1 MKMKRIQKQSN
12 MNGMKLHGSI
22 FKKLAITISLTLV
35 ITMLPLCEAKAEDR
49 PIAITKDGGEI
60 LLTTGQTAQ
69 FQTPSTLSYE
79 GNSYTVTSYQFSTDY
94 TDAVSV
100 DANGKVTAL
109 KAGYGEIK
117 VDVYVQQPVWNN
129 DDSDDDFED
138 YDDDSD
144 EDYDYGYYMYGA
156 GDNGMLLFCAVY
168 EVTVMPDLSHVGIDK
183 KSQTGYSSD
192 EWYAPS
198 YTFHL
203 KSNALLSE
211 DDEYLVVSCKSSNP
225 NIYVYANLHN
235 NVLTLTPS
243 KAGKT
248 TVTVILNNTLFFK
261 ITLNTIVVKMSS
273 NSALMTI
280 GQMKKL
286 TVHGCKASK
295 VKWSSSNPS
304 VVSVSSSGMIKG
316 KKNGNVVIKAKV
328 GDYVFGCAVSVIPK
342 NRKKAIDK
350 ALYIYKTSEYSQAK
364 RMQNKFYD
372 CSSLVWRSYAN
383 NGVKFGNTKYAPT
396 AAEMAKWCVSKRKMV
411 KGGLS
416 QNNVD
421 KMKINA
427 GDIMFESGADNGRY
441 KGVYHVEM
449 VVGYVCEG
457 FDYNGK
463 PILALKWATRL
474 DGEYGCCGQMLARP

>member
-1 MKMKRIQKQSN
+1 
-12 MNGMKLHGSI
+12 
-22 FKKLAITISLTLV
+22 
-35 ITMLPLCEAKAEDR
+35 MLPLSEAKAEVSS
-49 PIAITKDGGEI
+49 IAITEDGGAI
-60 LLTTGQTAQ
+60 RLTAGQTTQ
-69 FQTPSTLSYE
+69 FQTPSTISYE
-79 GNSYTVTSYQFSTDY
+79 GSSYTVTSYQFSTNY
-94 TDAVSV
+94 TNAVSV
-100 DANGKVTAL
+100 DANGKITAL
-109 KAGYGEIK
+109 KEGYGEITEA
-117 VDVYVQQPVWNN
+117 V
-129 DDSDDDFED
+129 
-138 YDDDSD
+138 
-144 EDYDYGYYMYGA
+144 YGA
-156 GDNGMLLFCAVY
+156 EDNGMLLFYAVY

-198 YTFHL
+198 YTLHL

-225 NIYVYANLHN
+225 NICVYANLYN

-248 TVTVILNNTLFFK
+248 TVTVSLNNTLSFK
-261 ITLNTIVVKMSS
+261 ITLNTIVVKMST
-273 NSALMTI
+273 NSVLMTTK
-280 GQMKKL
+280 QTKKL

-304 VVSVSSSGMIKG
+304 VVSVSSSGKIKG
-316 KKNGNVVIKAKV
+316 KKNGNAVIKAKV
-328 GDYVFGCAVSVIPK
+328 GDYVFGCAVSVVSK
-342 NRKKAIDK
+342 SRKKAIDK
-350 ALYIYKTSEYSQAK
+350 ALYIYRTSEYSQAK

-372 CSSLVWRSYAN
+372 CSSLVWRAYAN

-396 AAEMAKWCVSKRKMV
+396 AAEMAKWCVSKKKMV
-411 KGGLS
+411 KGGMRQS
-416 QNNVD
+416 NVD

-449 VVGYVCEG
+449 VVGYVCLG

-463 PILALKWATRL
+463 PILALKWATRM
-474 DGEYGCCGQMLARP
+474 DGEFGCLGQMVGRP

>member
-1 MKMKRIQKQSN
+1 MHFTSKI
-12 MNGMKLHGSI
+12 L
-22 FKKLAITISLTLV
+22 KKLAIIICLALV
-35 ITMLPLCEAKAEDR
+35 ITMLPFSEAKAEVGS
-49 PIAITKDGGEI
+49 IAITEYGGTI
-60 LLTTGQTAQ
+60 RLTAGQSTQ
-69 FQTPSTLSYE
+69 FQTPSTISYE
-79 GNSYTVTSYQFSTDY
+79 GNSYTVTSYQFSTNY
-94 TDAVSV
+94 TNAVSV
-100 DANGKVTAL
+100 DANGKITAL
-109 KAGYGEIK
+109 KAGYGEITAA
-117 VDVYVQQPVWNN
+117 VYVQPPVW
-129 DDSDDDFED
+129 SDD
-138 YDDDSD
+138 
-144 EDYDYGYYMYGA
+144 DYDYGYYMYGA
-156 GDNGMLLFCAVY
+156 GDSGMLLFHAVY

-211 DDEYLVVSCKSSNP
+211 DDEYLVLSCKSSNP

-235 NVLTLTPS
+235 NVLTFTPS

-248 TVTVILNNTLFFK
+248 TVTVILNNTFSFK
-261 ITLNTIVVKMSS
+261 ITLNTIVVKMST
-273 NSALMTI
+273 NSVLMTTK
-280 GQMKKL
+280 QMKKL

-304 VVSVSSSGMIKG
+304 VVSVSSSGKIKG
-316 KKNGNVVIKAKV
+316 KKNGNAVIKAKV
-328 GDYVFGCAVSVIPK
+328 GDYVFGCAVSVVSK
-342 NRKKAIDK
+342 SRKKAIDK
-350 ALYIYKTSEYSQAK
+350 ALYIYRTSEYSQAK

-383 NGVKFGNTKYAPT
+383 NGVKFGNATYAPT
-396 AAEMAKWCVSKRKMV
+396 AAEMARWCVTKKKMV

-416 QNNVD
+416 QSNVD

-449 VVGYVCEG
+449 VVGYVCLG

-463 PILALKWATRL
+463 PILALKWATRM
-474 DGEYGCCGQMLARP
+474 DGEYGCFGQMVGRP

>member
-1 MKMKRIQKQSN
+1 MKMNRIQKQSN

-49 PIAITKDGGEI
+49 PIVITKDGGEI

-109 KAGYGEIK
+109 KAGYGEIT
-117 VDVYVQQPVWNN
+117 VDLYVQQPVWNN

-183 KSQTGYSSD
+183 TSQTGYSSNK
-192 EWYAPS
+192 WYTPS

-203 KSNALLSE
+203 KSNTLLSE
-211 DDEYLVVSCKSSNP
+211 DEYLVLSCKSSNP
-225 NIYVYANLHN
+225 DNYVYAELYN
-235 NVLTLTPS
+235 NVLTLKPS
-243 KAGKT
+243 QAGKT
-248 TVTVILNNTLFFK
+248 TVTVSLNNTVSFK

-280 GQMKKL
+280 GQTKKL

-304 VVSVSSSGMIKG
+304 VVSVSSSGKIKG
-316 KKNGNVVIKAKV
+316 KKNGNAVIKAKV

>member
-1 MKMKRIQKQSN
+1 MKMNRIQKQSN

-60 LLTTGQTAQ
+60 LLTAGQTAQ
-69 FQTPSTLSYE
+69 FQTPSTISYE

-94 TDAVSV
+94 TDAFSV

-109 KAGYGEIK
+109 KAGYGEIT

-129 DDSDDDFED
+129 DDSED

-225 NIYVYANLHN
+225 NIYVYANLYN

-243 KAGKT
+243 KVGKT
-248 TVTVILNNTLFFK
+248 IVTVSLNNTLSFK
-261 ITLNTIVVKMSS
+261 ITLNTIVVKMST
-273 NSALMTI
+273 NSVLMTTR
-280 GQMKKL
+280 QMKKL

-304 VVSVSSSGMIKG
+304 VVSVSSSGRIKG

-396 AAEMAKWCVSKRKMV
+396 AAEMAKWCVSKRKMI

>member
-1 MKMKRIQKQSN
+1 MNRTQKQSN
-12 MNGMKLHGSI
+12 VYLMKLHRRI
-22 FKKLAITISLTLV
+22 LKKLAIIICLALV
-35 ITMLPLCEAKAEDR
+35 ITMLPLSEAKAEVSS
-49 PIAITKDGGEI
+49 IAITEYGGTI
-60 LLTTGQTAQ
+60 RLTAGQSTQ
-69 FQTPSTLSYE
+69 FQTPSTISYE
-79 GNSYTVTSYQFSTDY
+79 GNSYTVTSYQFSTNY
-94 TDAVSV
+94 TNAVSV
-100 DANGKVTAL
+100 DANGKITAL
-109 KAGYGEIK
+109 KAGYGEIT

-183 KSQTGYSSD
+183 TSQTGYSSNK
-192 EWYAPS
+192 WYTPS

-203 KSNALLSE
+203 KSNTLLSE
-211 DDEYLVVSCKSSNP
+211 DEYLVLSCKSSNP
-225 NIYVYANLHN
+225 DNYVYAELYN
-235 NVLTLTPS
+235 NVLTLKPS
-243 KAGKT
+243 QAGKT
-248 TVTVILNNTLFFK
+248 TVTVSLNNTVSFK

-280 GQMKKL
+280 GPTKKL

-304 VVSVSSSGMIKG
+304 VVSVSSSGKIKG
-316 KKNGNVVIKAKV
+316 KKNGNAVIKAKV

>member
-1 MKMKRIQKQSN
+1 MKMNRIQKQSN

-69 FQTPSTLSYE
+69 FQTPSTISYE
-79 GNSYTVTSYQFSTDY
+79 GNSYTVTSYQFSANY

-109 KAGYGEIK
+109 KAGYGEIT

-129 DDSDDDFED
+129 DDFED

-248 TVTVILNNTLFFK
+248 TVTVILNNTLSFK
-261 ITLNTIVVKMSS
+261 ITLNTIVVKMST
-273 NSALMTI
+273 NSVLMTTK
-280 GQMKKL
+280 QMKKL

>member
-1 MKMKRIQKQSN
+1 MNRTQKQSN
-12 MNGMKLHGSI
+12 VYLMKLHRRI
-22 FKKLAITISLTLV
+22 LKKLAITICLALV
-35 ITMLPLCEAKAEDR
+35 ITMLPLSEAKAEVSS
-49 PIAITKDGGEI
+49 IAITEDGGAI
-60 LLTTGQTAQ
+60 RLTTGQTTQ
-69 FQTPSTLSYE
+69 FQTPSTISYE
-79 GNSYTVTSYQFSTDY
+79 GSSYTVTSYQFSTNY
-94 TDAVSV
+94 TNAVSV
-100 DANGKVTAL
+100 DANGKITAL
-109 KAGYGEIK
+109 KAGYGEIT
-117 VDVYVQQPVWNN
+117 VAV
-129 DDSDDDFED
+129 
-138 YDDDSD
+138 
-144 EDYDYGYYMYGA
+144 YGA
-156 GDNGMLLFCAVY
+156 EDNGMLLFYAVY

-248 TVTVILNNTLFFK
+248 TVTVILNNTLSFK
-261 ITLNTIVVKMSS
+261 ITLNTIVVKMST
-273 NSALMTI
+273 NSVLMTTK
-280 GQMKKL
+280 QTKKL

-304 VVSVSSSGMIKG
+304 VVSVSSSGKIKG
-316 KKNGNVVIKAKV
+316 KKNGNAVIKAKV
-328 GDYVFGCAVSVIPK
+328 GDYVFGCAVSVVSK
-342 NRKKAIDK
+342 SRKKAIDK
-350 ALYIYKTSEYSQAK
+350 ALYIYRTSEYSQVK

-383 NGVKFGNTKYAPT
+383 NGVKFGNATYAPT
-396 AAEMAKWCVSKRKMV
+396 AAEMARWCVTKKKMV

-449 VVGYVCEG
+449 VVGYVCLG
-457 FDYNGK
+457 FDYNGN
-463 PILALKWATRL
+463 PILALKWATRM
-474 DGEYGCCGQMLARP
+474 DGEYGCFGQMVGKP

>member
-1 MKMKRIQKQSN
+1 MHFTSKI
-12 MNGMKLHGSI
+12 L
-22 FKKLAITISLTLV
+22 KKLAIIICLALV
-35 ITMLPLCEAKAEDR
+35 ITMLPFSEAKAEVGS
-49 PIAITKDGGEI
+49 IAITEYGGTI
-60 LLTTGQTAQ
+60 RLTAGQSTQ
-69 FQTPSTLSYE
+69 FQTPSTISYE
-79 GNSYTVTSYQFSTDY
+79 GNSYTVTSYQFSTNY
-94 TDAVSV
+94 TNAVSV
-100 DANGKVTAL
+100 DANGKITAL
-109 KAGYGEIK
+109 KAGYGEITAA
-117 VDVYVQQPVWNN
+117 VYVQPPVW
-129 DDSDDDFED
+129 SDD
-138 YDDDSD
+138 
-144 EDYDYGYYMYGA
+144 DYDYGYYMYGA
-156 GDNGMLLFCAVY
+156 GDSGMLLFHAVY

-248 TVTVILNNTLFFK
+248 TVTVILNNTLSFK
-261 ITLNTIVVKMSS
+261 ITLNTIVVKMST
-273 NSALMTI
+273 NSVLMTTK
-280 GQMKKL
+280 QTKKL

-304 VVSVSSSGMIKG
+304 VVSVSSSGKIKG
-316 KKNGNVVIKAKV
+316 KKNGNAVIKAKV
-328 GDYVFGCAVSVIPK
+328 GDYVFGCAVSVVSK
-342 NRKKAIDK
+342 SRKKAIDK
-350 ALYIYKTSEYSQAK
+350 ALYIYRTSEYSQAK

-383 NGVKFGNTKYAPT
+383 NGVKFGNATYAPT
-396 AAEMAKWCVSKRKMV
+396 AAEMARWCVTKKKMV

-416 QNNVD
+416 QSNVD

-449 VVGYVCEG
+449 VVGYVCLG

-463 PILALKWATRL
+463 PILALKWATRM
-474 DGEYGCCGQMLARP
+474 DGEYGCFGQMVGRP

>member
-1 MKMKRIQKQSN
+1 
-12 MNGMKLHGSI
+12 
-22 FKKLAITISLTLV
+22 
-35 ITMLPLCEAKAEDR
+35 MLPLSEAKAEVSS
-49 PIAITKDGGEI
+49 IAITEDGGAI
-60 LLTTGQTAQ
+60 RLTAGQTTQ
-69 FQTPSTLSYE
+69 FQTPSTISYE
-79 GNSYTVTSYQFSTDY
+79 GSSYTVTSYQFSTNY
-94 TDAVSV
+94 TNAVSV
-100 DANGKVTAL
+100 DANGKITAL
-109 KAGYGEIK
+109 KEGYGEIT
-117 VDVYVQQPVWNN
+117 VAV
-129 DDSDDDFED
+129 
-138 YDDDSD
+138 
-144 EDYDYGYYMYGA
+144 YGA
-156 GDNGMLLFCAVY
+156 EDNGMLLFYAVY

-225 NIYVYANLHN
+225 NFCVYANLYN

-248 TVTVILNNTLFFK
+248 TVTVSLNNTLSFK
-261 ITLNTIVVKMSS
+261 ITLNTIVVKMST
-273 NSALMTI
+273 NSVLMTTK
-280 GQMKKL
+280 QTKKL

-304 VVSVSSSGMIKG
+304 VVSVSSSGKIKG
-316 KKNGNVVIKAKV
+316 KKNGNAVIKAKV
-328 GDYVFGCAVSVIPK
+328 GDYVFGCAVSVVSK
-342 NRKKAIDK
+342 SRKKAIDK
-350 ALYIYKTSEYSQAK
+350 ALYIYRTSEYSQAK

-372 CSSLVWRSYAN
+372 CSSLVWRAYAN

-396 AAEMAKWCVSKRKMV
+396 AAEMAKWCVSKKKMV
-411 KGGLS
+411 KGGMRQS
-416 QNNVD
+416 NVD

-449 VVGYVCEG
+449 VVGYVCLG

-463 PILALKWATRL
+463 PILALKWATRM
-474 DGEYGCCGQMLARP
+474 DGEFGCLGQMVGRP

>member
-1 MKMKRIQKQSN
+1 MNRTQKQSN
-12 MNGMKLHGSI
+12 VYLMKLHKHI
-22 FKKLAITISLTLV
+22 LKKLAIIICLALV
-35 ITMLPLCEAKAEDR
+35 ITMLPLSEAKAEVSS
-49 PIAITKDGGEI
+49 IAITEDGGAI
-60 LLTTGQTAQ
+60 RLTAGQTTQ
-69 FQTPSTLSYE
+69 FQTPSTIPYE
-79 GNSYTVTSYQFSTDY
+79 GSSYTVTSYQFSTNY
-94 TDAVSV
+94 TNAVSV
-100 DANGKVTAL
+100 DANGKITAL
-109 KAGYGEIK
+109 KAGYGEIT
-117 VDVYVQQPVWNN
+117 VAV
-129 DDSDDDFED
+129 
-138 YDDDSD
+138 
-144 EDYDYGYYMYGA
+144 YGA
-156 GDNGMLLFCAVY
+156 EDNGMLLFYAVY

-225 NIYVYANLHN
+225 NICVYANLYN

-248 TVTVILNNTLFFK
+248 TVTVSLNNTLSFK
-261 ITLNTIVVKMSS
+261 ITLNTIVVKMST
-273 NSALMTI
+273 NSVLMTTK
-280 GQMKKL
+280 QTKKL

-304 VVSVSSSGMIKG
+304 VVSVSSSGKIKG
-316 KKNGNVVIKAKV
+316 KKNGNAVIKAKV
-328 GDYVFGCAVSVIPK
+328 GDYVFGCAVSVVSK
-342 NRKKAIDK
+342 SRKKAIDK
-350 ALYIYKTSEYSQAK
+350 ALYIYRTSEYSQAK

-372 CSSLVWRSYAN
+372 CSSLVWRAYAN

-396 AAEMAKWCVSKRKMV
+396 AAEMAKWCVSKKKMV
-411 KGGLS
+411 KGGMRQS
-416 QNNVD
+416 NVD

-449 VVGYVCEG
+449 VVGYVCLG

-463 PILALKWATRL
+463 PILALKWATCM
-474 DGEYGCCGQMLARP
+474 DGEFGCLGQMVGRP

>member
-1 MKMKRIQKQSN
+1 MNRTKKQSN
-12 MNGMKLHGSI
+12 VYLMKLHRRI
-22 FKKLAITISLTLV
+22 LKKLAIIICLALV
-35 ITMLPLCEAKAEDR
+35 ITMLPFSEAKAEVGS
-49 PIAITKDGGEI
+49 IAITEYGGTI
-60 LLTTGQTAQ
+60 RLTAGQSTQ
-69 FQTPSTLSYE
+69 FQTPSTISYE
-79 GNSYTVTSYQFSTDY
+79 GNSYTVISYQFSTNY
-94 TDAVSV
+94 TNAVSV
-100 DANGKVTAL
+100 DANGKITAL
-109 KAGYGEIK
+109 KAGYGEITAA
-117 VDVYVQQPVWNN
+117 VYVQPPVW
-129 DDSDDDFED
+129 SDD
-138 YDDDSD
+138 
-144 EDYDYGYYMYGA
+144 DYDYGYYMYGA
-156 GDNGMLLFCAVY
+156 GDSGMLLFHAVY

-248 TVTVILNNTLFFK
+248 TVTVILNNTLSFK
-261 ITLNTIVVKMSS
+261 ITLNTIVVKMST
-273 NSALMTI
+273 NSVLMTTK
-280 GQMKKL
+280 QMKKL

-304 VVSVSSSGMIKG
+304 VVSVSSSGKIKG
-316 KKNGNVVIKAKV
+316 KKNGNAVIKAKV
-328 GDYVFGCAVSVIPK
+328 GDYVFGCAVSVVSK
-342 NRKKAIDK
+342 SRKKAIDK
-350 ALYIYKTSEYSQAK
+350 ALYIYRTSEYSQAK

-396 AAEMAKWCVSKRKMV
+396 AAEMAKWCVSKKKMV

-449 VVGYVCEG
+449 VVGYVCLG

-463 PILALKWATRL
+463 PILALKWATRM
-474 DGEYGCCGQMLARP
+474 DGEFGCFGQMVGRP

>member
-1 MKMKRIQKQSN
+1 MKMNRIQKQSN

-60 LLTTGQTAQ
+60 LLTAGQTAQ
-69 FQTPSTLSYE
+69 FQTPSTISYE

-109 KAGYGEIK
+109 KAGYGEIT

-129 DDSDDDFED
+129 DDSED

-225 NIYVYANLHN
+225 NIYVYANLYN

-243 KAGKT
+243 KVGKT
-248 TVTVILNNTLFFK
+248 IVTVSLNNTLSFK
-261 ITLNTIVVKMSS
+261 ITLNTIVVKMST
-273 NSALMTI
+273 NSVLMTTR
-280 GQMKKL
+280 QMKKL

-304 VVSVSSSGMIKG
+304 VVSVSSSGRIKG

-396 AAEMAKWCVSKRKMV
+396 AAEMAKWCVSKRKMI

-416 QNNVD
+416 QKNVD

-474 DGEYGCCGQMLARP
+474 DGEYGCGGQMLARP

>member
-1 MKMKRIQKQSN
+1 MKMNRIQKQSN

-69 FQTPSTLSYE
+69 FQTPSTISYE

-109 KAGYGEIK
+109 KAGYGEIT

-129 DDSDDDFED
+129 DDFED
-138 YDDDSD
+138 S
-144 EDYDYGYYMYGA
+144 DYGYYMYGA

-225 NIYVYANLHN
+225 NIYVYANLYN

-243 KAGKT
+243 KVGKT
-248 TVTVILNNTLFFK
+248 IVTVSLNNTLSFK
-261 ITLNTIVVKMSS
+261 ITLNTIVVKMST
-273 NSALMTI
+273 NSVLMTTR
-280 GQMKKL
+280 QMKKL

-396 AAEMAKWCVSKRKMV
+396 AAEMAKWCVSKRKMI

>member
-1 MKMKRIQKQSN
+1 M
-12 MNGMKLHGSI
+12 
-22 FKKLAITISLTLV
+22 
-35 ITMLPLCEAKAEDR
+35 
-49 PIAITKDGGEI
+49 
-60 LLTTGQTAQ
+60 
-69 FQTPSTLSYE
+69 
-79 GNSYTVTSYQFSTDY
+79 
-94 TDAVSV
+94 
-100 DANGKVTAL
+100 
-109 KAGYGEIK
+109 
-117 VDVYVQQPVWNN
+117 
-129 DDSDDDFED
+129 
-138 YDDDSD
+138 
-144 EDYDYGYYMYGA
+144 
-156 GDNGMLLFCAVY
+156 
-168 EVTVMPDLSHVGIDK
+168 
-183 KSQTGYSSD
+183 
-192 EWYAPS
+192 
-198 YTFHL
+198 
-203 KSNALLSE
+203 
-211 DDEYLVVSCKSSNP
+211 
-225 NIYVYANLHN
+225 
-235 NVLTLTPS
+235 
-243 KAGKT
+243 
-248 TVTVILNNTLFFK
+248 
-261 ITLNTIVVKMSS
+261 
-273 NSALMTI
+273 
-280 GQMKKL
+280 
-286 TVHGCKASK
+286 
-295 VKWSSSNPS
+295 
-304 VVSVSSSGMIKG
+304 
-316 KKNGNVVIKAKV
+316 

>member
-1 MKMKRIQKQSN
+1 MHFTSKI
-12 MNGMKLHGSI
+12 L
-22 FKKLAITISLTLV
+22 KKLAIIICLALV
-35 ITMLPLCEAKAEDR
+35 ITMLPISEAKAEVSS
-49 PIAITKDGGEI
+49 IAITEYGGTI
-60 LLTTGQTAQ
+60 RLTAGQSTQ
-69 FQTPSTLSYE
+69 FQTPSTISYE
-79 GNSYTVTSYQFSTDY
+79 GNSYTVISYQFSTNY
-94 TDAVSV
+94 TNAVSV
-100 DANGKVTAL
+100 DANGKITAL
-109 KAGYGEIK
+109 KAGYGEITAA
-117 VDVYVQQPVWNN
+117 VYVQPPVW
-129 DDSDDDFED
+129 SDD
-138 YDDDSD
+138 
-144 EDYDYGYYMYGA
+144 DYDYGYYMYGA
-156 GDNGMLLFCAVY
+156 GDSGMLLFYAVY
-168 EVTVMPDLSHVGIDK
+168 EVTVIPDLSHVGIDK

-211 DDEYLVVSCKSSNP
+211 DDEYLVVSSKSSNP
-225 NIYVYANLHN
+225 NIYVYANLYN

-248 TVTVILNNTLFFK
+248 TVTVILNNTLSFK
-261 ITLNTIVVKMSS
+261 ITLNTIVVKMST
-273 NSALMTI
+273 NSVLMTTK
-280 GQMKKL
+280 QTKKL

-304 VVSVSSSGMIKG
+304 VVSVSSSGKIKG
-316 KKNGNVVIKAKV
+316 KKNGNAVIKAKV
-328 GDYVFGCAVSVIPK
+328 GDYVFGCAVSVVSK
-342 NRKKAIDK
+342 SRKKAIDK
-350 ALYIYKTSEYSQAK
+350 ALYIYRTSEYSQAK

-396 AAEMAKWCVSKRKMV
+396 AAEMAKWCVSKKKMV

-449 VVGYVCEG
+449 VVGYVCLG
-457 FDYNGK
+457 FDYNGN
-463 PILALKWATRL
+463 PILALKWATRM
-474 DGEYGCCGQMLARP
+474 DGEYGCFGQMVGRP

>member
-1 MKMKRIQKQSN
+1 MNRTQKQSN
-12 MNGMKLHGSI
+12 VYLMKLHRRI
-22 FKKLAITISLTLV
+22 LKKLAIIICLALV
-35 ITMLPLCEAKAEDR
+35 ITMLPLSEAKAEVSS
-49 PIAITKDGGEI
+49 IAITEYGGTI
-60 LLTTGQTAQ
+60 RLTAGQSTQ
-69 FQTPSTLSYE
+69 FQTPSTISYE

-109 KAGYGEIK
+109 KAGYGEIT

-168 EVTVMPDLSHVGIDK
+168 EVTVMPDLSHVEIDK
-183 KSQTGYSSD
+183 TSQTGYSSNK
-192 EWYAPS
+192 WYTPS

-203 KSNALLSE
+203 KSNTLLSE
-211 DDEYLVVSCKSSNP
+211 DEYLVLSCKSSNP
-225 NIYVYANLHN
+225 DNYVYAELYN
-235 NVLTLTPS
+235 NVLTLKPS
-243 KAGKT
+243 QAGKT
-248 TVTVILNNTLFFK
+248 TVTVSLNNTVSFK

-342 NRKKAIDK
+342 NRKKEIDK

-396 AAEMAKWCVSKRKMV
+396 AAEMAKWCASKRKMV

>member
-1 MKMKRIQKQSN
+1 MKMNRIQKQSN

-35 ITMLPLCEAKAEDR
+35 ITMLPLSEAKAEVSS
-49 PIAITKDGGEI
+49 IAITEYGGTI
-60 LLTTGQTAQ
+60 RLTAGQSTQ
-69 FQTPSTLSYE
+69 FQTPSTISYE
-79 GNSYTVTSYQFSTDY
+79 GNSYTVTSYQFSTNY
-94 TDAVSV
+94 TNAVSV
-100 DANGKVTAL
+100 DANGKITAL
-109 KAGYGEIK
+109 KAGYGEITAA
-117 VDVYVQQPVWNN
+117 VYVQPPVW
-129 DDSDDDFED
+129 SDD
-138 YDDDSD
+138 
-144 EDYDYGYYMYGA
+144 DYDYGYYMYGA
-156 GDNGMLLFCAVY
+156 GDSGMLLFHAVY

-183 KSQTGYSSD
+183 TSQTGYSSNK
-192 EWYAPS
+192 WYTPS

-203 KSNALLSE
+203 KSNTLLSE
-211 DDEYLVVSCKSSNP
+211 DEYLVLSCKSSNP
-225 NIYVYANLHN
+225 DNYVYAELYN
-235 NVLTLTPS
+235 NVLTLKPS
-243 KAGKT
+243 QAGKT
-248 TVTVILNNTLFFK
+248 TVTVSLNNTVSFK

-304 VVSVSSSGMIKG
+304 VVSVSSSGRIKG

-396 AAEMAKWCVSKRKMV
+396 AAEMAKWCVSKRKMI

-463 PILALKWATRL
+463 PILALKWATRM
-474 DGEYGCCGQMLARP
+474 DGEFGCFGQMVGRP

>member
-1 MKMKRIQKQSN
+1 MKMNRIQKQSN

-60 LLTTGQTAQ
+60 LLTAGQTAQ
-69 FQTPSTLSYE
+69 FQTPSTISYE

-109 KAGYGEIK
+109 KAGYGEIT

-129 DDSDDDFED
+129 DDSED

-225 NIYVYANLHN
+225 NIYVYANLYN

-243 KAGKT
+243 KVGKT
-248 TVTVILNNTLFFK
+248 IVTVSLNNTLSFK
-261 ITLNTIVVKMSS
+261 ITLNTIVVKMST
-273 NSALMTI
+273 NSVLMTTR
-280 GQMKKL
+280 QMKKL

-304 VVSVSSSGMIKG
+304 VVSVSSSGRIKG

-396 AAEMAKWCVSKRKMV
+396 AAEMAKWCVSKRKMI

>member
-1 MKMKRIQKQSN
+1 MHFTSKI
-12 MNGMKLHGSI
+12 L
-22 FKKLAITISLTLV
+22 KKLAIIICLALV
-35 ITMLPLCEAKAEDR
+35 ITMLPLSEAKAETSS
-49 PIAITKDGGEI
+49 IAITEYGGTI
-60 LLTTGQTAQ
+60 CLTAGQSTQ
-69 FQTPSTLSYE
+69 FQTSSTISYE
-79 GNSYTVTSYQFSTDY
+79 GNSYTVTSYQFSTNY
-94 TDAVSV
+94 TNAVSV
-100 DANGKVTAL
+100 DANGKITAL
-109 KAGYGEIK
+109 KAGYGEITAA
-117 VDVYVQQPVWNN
+117 VYVQPPVW
-129 DDSDDDFED
+129 SDD
-138 YDDDSD
+138 
-144 EDYDYGYYMYGA
+144 DYDYGYYMYGA
-156 GDNGMLLFCAVY
+156 GDSGMLLFHAVY

-211 DDEYLVVSCKSSNP
+211 DDEYLVLSCKSSNP

-243 KAGKT
+243 KVGKT
-248 TVTVILNNTLFFK
+248 TVTVSLNNTVSFK
-261 ITLNTIVVKMSS
+261 ITLNTIVVKMST
-273 NSALMTI
+273 NSVLMTTK
-280 GQMKKL
+280 QTKKL

-295 VKWSSSNPS
+295 VKWSSSNLS
-304 VVSVSSSGMIKG
+304 VVSVSSSGKIKG
-316 KKNGNVVIKAKV
+316 KKNGNAVIKAKV
-328 GDYVFGCAVSVIPK
+328 GDYVFGCAVSVVSK
-342 NRKKAIDK
+342 SRKKAIDK
-350 ALYIYKTSEYSQAK
+350 ALYIYRTSEYSQAK

-383 NGVKFGNTKYAPT
+383 NGVKFGNATYAPT
-396 AAEMAKWCVSKRKMV
+396 AAEMARWCVTKKKMV

-416 QNNVD
+416 QSNVD

-449 VVGYVCEG
+449 VVGYVCLG

-463 PILALKWATRL
+463 PILALKWATRM
-474 DGEYGCCGQMLARP
+474 DGEYGCFGQMVGKP

>member
-1 MKMKRIQKQSN
+1 MHFTPKI
-12 MNGMKLHGSI
+12 L
-22 FKKLAITISLTLV
+22 KKLAITICLALV
-35 ITMLPLCEAKAEDR
+35 ITMLPLSEAKAEVSS
-49 PIAITKDGGEI
+49 IAITKDGGAI
-60 LLTTGQTAQ
+60 QLTTGQTAQ
-69 FQTPSTLSYE
+69 FQTPSTIAYE
-79 GNSYTVTSYQFSTDY
+79 GDSYTVTSYQFSADD

-109 KAGYGEIK
+109 KAGYGEIT

-129 DDSDDDFED
+129 DNYGGDFDDY

-156 GDNGMLLFCAVY
+156 GDSGMLLFCAVY
-168 EVTVMPDLSHVGIDK
+168 EVSVMPDLSHVGIDK
-183 KSQTGYSSD
+183 TSQTGYSSN
-192 EWYAPS
+192 EWYVPS

-211 DDEYLVVSCKSSNP
+211 DDEYLVLSCKSSNP
-225 NIYVYANLHN
+225 DNYVYAELYN
-235 NVLTLTPS
+235 NVLTLTPY

-248 TVTVILNNTLFFK
+248 TVTVSLNHKVFFK
-261 ITLNTIVVKMSS
+261 IKLNTIVVKMTT
-273 NSALMTI
+273 NSVLMTT
-280 GQMKKL
+280 GQTKKL

-295 VKWSSSNPS
+295 VKWTSSNPS
-304 VVSVSSSGMIKG
+304 VVSVSSSGKIKG
-316 KKNGNVVIKAKV
+316 KKNGNAVIKAKV
-328 GDYVFGCAVSVIPK
+328 GDYAFGCAVSVVPK
-342 NRKKAIDK
+342 SRKRAINK
-350 ALYIYKTSEYSQAK
+350 ALYIYKTSKYSQAK

-383 NGVKFGNTKYAPT
+383 NGVKFGNTKYAPS
-396 AAEMAKWCVSKRKMV
+396 AAEMAKWCVSKKKML
-411 KGGLS
+411 KGGVS
-416 QNNVD
+416 QNNLD

-427 GDIMFESGADNGRY
+427 GDIMFESGANNGRY

-474 DGEYGCCGQMLARP
+474 DGEYGCCGQMIARP